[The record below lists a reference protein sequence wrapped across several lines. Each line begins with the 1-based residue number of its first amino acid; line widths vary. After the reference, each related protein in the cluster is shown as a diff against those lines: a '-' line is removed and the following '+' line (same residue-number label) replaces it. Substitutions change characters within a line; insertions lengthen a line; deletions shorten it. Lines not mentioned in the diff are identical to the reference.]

1 MIARGHGKPCKSCA
15 SPVQVLILARPSM
28 RGWIAGAPVDKLAL
42 LCQLT
47 DARRAA
53 AKR

>member
-1 MIARGHGKPCKSCA
+1 
-15 SPVQVLILARPSM
+15 M
-28 RGWIAGAPVDKLAL
+28 RGWIAGVSVDKLAL

-47 DARRAA
+47 DARQAA